1 MKPVKPVLPSE
12 VETKPQSIKD
22 WALDKID
29 SFVGL
34 PMTLSTSFKIH
45 EAIMIFETKL
55 KQSGLADLLDSYNEH
70 ELIVTVRTEIEQCR
84 RQLRAMHYKVC
95 CSIYHYRQFKE
106 QCKEQATEAYK
117 LWTGEEPK
125 DDRTNNTTKA
135 S

>member
-22 WALDKID
+22 WALDRID
-29 SFVGL
+29 NFVGL
-34 PMTLSTSFKIH
+34 PMTLDTSFKIH
-45 EAIMIFETKL
+45 EIMIAFEIKL

-70 ELIVTVRTEIEQCR
+70 ELTVTVRTEIEQCR
-84 RQLRAMHYKVC
+84 RQLRAMYYKVC

-106 QCKEQATEAYK
+106 QCKEQAIEAYK

>member
-22 WALDKID
+22 WVLDKID
-29 SFVGL
+29 SLAGL
-34 PMTLSTSFKIH
+34 PITLSTSFKIH
-45 EAIMIFETKL
+45 ETITAFETKL
-55 KQSGLADLLDSYNEH
+55 KQSGLADLLDSYNEY
-70 ELIVTVRTEIEQCR
+70 ELIVTIRTEIEQYR

-106 QCKEQATEAYK
+106 QCKEQAIEAYK